1 MNNEVITFSSNESTD
16 HNVVD
21 AVNTDKDITFKES
34 YIVVGELLKGRN
46 IYANYDL
53 RIMGDIEADSIT
65 VLGNLYVSGDIRA
78 RKLSCS
84 KKVIC
89 EGDIDSDEII
99 IDDSVFSNNIACS
112 SITASEIIVR
122 ESVDAKEK
130 VDVEG
135 NVLAGDGI
143 LGYGKLSAENIIA
156 TNYFDF
162 SGDVTGKVFDL
173 SEDDE
178 SDEDNEVDDVGE
190 EDIPFDEIVDVFAY
204 EVRNQVLAWH
214 KEEEDEFLKRIDD
227 LSNRIPDY
235 TMVSNLASKV
245 IEYTYNP
252 QIKDLYDFLILF
264 WARKTFPE
272 EVKLYET
279 IKLATDTMFNDAVVK
294 IDTLSFNPKTVD
306 DVVTSLYIVISYKES
321 LPISYEYLLDTI
333 FAKIGPRYQTVL
345 QLLNK

>member
-1 MNNEVITFSSNESTD
+1 M
-16 HNVVD
+16 
-21 AVNTDKDITFKES
+21 
-34 YIVVGELLKGRN
+34 
-46 IYANYDL
+46 
-53 RIMGDIEADSIT
+53 
-65 VLGNLYVSGDIRA
+65 
-78 RKLSCS
+78 
-84 KKVIC
+84 
-89 EGDIDSDEII
+89 
-99 IDDSVFSNNIACS
+99 
-112 SITASEIIVR
+112 
-122 ESVDAKEK
+122 
-130 VDVEG
+130 
-135 NVLAGDGI
+135 
-143 LGYGKLSAENIIA
+143 
-156 TNYFDF
+156 
-162 SGDVTGKVFDL
+162 
-173 SEDDE
+173 
-178 SDEDNEVDDVGE
+178 GE

-204 EVRNQVLAWH
+204 EVRNQVLTWH

-279 IKLATDTMFNDAVVK
+279 IKLATDTMFNDAVGK